1 MEQRGYTMKPRF
13 VVVMLLVL
21 ALAVPASMLAQGS
34 KSSPPNTPEAKRV
47 KSMVDK
53 AAALVNKKG
62 TAAFPEFRKQGSE
75 WYSGDLYLFAYDPK
89 LNVLLNP
96 AFPEREGKSMA
107 GQEDSKGKKFHDE
120 FLKVVQTNGSGWVD
134 YWFPRPGN
142 TGLFQK
148 WSYVKAIKVDGGI
161 GVIGSGF
168 YPQ

>member
-1 MEQRGYTMKPRF
+1 MKSRIAL
-13 VVVMLLVL
+13 VMLLVF
-21 ALAVPASMLAQGS
+21 ALIAPTSMLGQAS
-34 KSSPPNTPEAKRV
+34 KSSPPNTPQAKRV

-62 TAAFPEFRKQGSE
+62 TAVFPEFRKQNSE

-120 FLKVVQTNGSGWVD
+120 FLKVVQTKGSGWVD
-134 YWFPRPGN
+134 YWFPRPGK
-142 TGLFQK
+142 TGL
-148 WSYVKAIKVDGGI
+148 WSYVKAITVEGGI

-168 YPQ
+168 YPE

>member
-1 MEQRGYTMKPRF
+1 MKRLWANITILILA
-13 VVVMLLVL
+13 LLV
-21 ALAVPASMLAQGS
+21 PTSMLGQAS
-34 KSSPPNTPEAKRV
+34 KSSPPNTPQAKHV

-62 TAAFPEFRKQGSE
+62 TAVFPEFRKQNSE

-96 AFPEREGKSMA
+96 AFPEREGKSMT

-120 FLKVVQTNGSGWVD
+120 FLKLVQTEGSGWVD
-134 YWFPRPGN
+134 YWFPRPGK

-148 WSYVKAIKVDGGI
+148 WSYVKAIKVEGGI

-168 YPQ
+168 YPE